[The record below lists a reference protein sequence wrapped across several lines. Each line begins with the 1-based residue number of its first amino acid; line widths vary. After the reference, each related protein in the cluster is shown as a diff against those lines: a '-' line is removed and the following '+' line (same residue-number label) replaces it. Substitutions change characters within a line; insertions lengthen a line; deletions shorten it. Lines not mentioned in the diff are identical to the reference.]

1 MSRPVHFEI
10 PVDDQARAAAF
21 YESVFGWDIQQWE
34 GAPYWLVTT
43 GADDRPGING
53 ALGARGEN
61 FTTPM
66 FVIDVDDIEASMKA
80 VESAGATIVVGKNP
94 IPGVGWSA
102 YFVDTE
108 GNQLGLFQ
116 DDPSVTVD

>member
-1 MSRPVHFEI
+1 MTRPVHFEI
-10 PVDDQARAAAF
+10 PVDDQVRAAEF
-21 YESVFGWDIQQWE
+21 YRSVFGWDIQQWE
-34 GAPYWLVTT
+34 GAPYWLVST
-43 GADDRPGING
+43 GPEDQPGING

-61 FTTPM
+61 FRVPM
-66 FVIDVDDIEASMKA
+66 FVIDVDDIDKAMESVEA
-80 VESAGATIVVGKNP
+80 AGASIVVGKNP

-116 DDPSVTVD
+116 DDQSVTVD